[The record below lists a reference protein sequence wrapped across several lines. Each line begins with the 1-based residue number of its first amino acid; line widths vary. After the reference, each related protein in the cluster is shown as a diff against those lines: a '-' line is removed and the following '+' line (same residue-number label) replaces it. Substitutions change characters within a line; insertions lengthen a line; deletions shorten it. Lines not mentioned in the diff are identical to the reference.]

1 MPPTSEHPGDAGKSF
16 KDEWITGTIEDLIGR
31 EKVQA
36 LRTSKSAGETLWG
49 TVVQAAVA
57 SDQQIVEALAARFR
71 LKVADLGQSERGARD
86 FVPEPI
92 ARRYHVLP
100 MRITDSYLEIA
111 TASPFDF
118 DCEKTLA
125 FATGREVR
133 MHLASPSAIRD
144 RIDELYRPEN
154 VIDKLLEG
162 MDAAEVTTLEEQ
174 QDTDELTASAEQAS
188 QRPVV
193 RLVDLILSE
202 GILSRASDIHIE
214 PEEGGVAVRYRID
227 GVLRQVMKVPRA
239 AGLPLISRLKIISSL
254 DIADRLRPQ
263 DGRARVAVNGTPV
276 DLRVSTLPASLGEKV
291 VIRILDSRRTV
302 LSLDSLGLTEQ
313 ESGEI
318 RALLDN
324 RDGIILVTGPTGSG
338 KTTTLYSALR
348 HIQSEGVNIVTVE
361 DPVEYR
367 LAGIVQVQVHEK
379 AGLTFASALRSILRQ
394 DPDVVLVGEI
404 RDRETAQIAVQASLT
419 GHLVLATLH
428 TNDAP
433 NAVTRLVDIGVESFK
448 IATAVRGVVAQRLM
462 RRLCPSCKEVWVESI
477 PPKMHRWIPRDTPLY
492 RAVGCPECAM
502 TGFRGRFSII
512 EVLRVTAEV
521 ERRIGQNVTADK
533 IAEAARAA
541 GMHTMWESGLEHVL
555 RGDSTIDELLRVVD
569 MPQEDENLERRRSGP
584 KPRLEPPAGGADA
597 SARRDAPPPEPRP
610 ERAAAEAHPGFGA
623 FELLEEELMAG
634 LGQEDGAAPAPARA
648 SVPTAPRPGGAKVLL
663 VDDEDQLRRVMRDL
677 LEREGYDVI
686 EAGDGVEALD
696 QVDRHAPDII
706 VLDLNLPG
714 LDGYGVLSHLRSRRA
729 TEHIPVVVLT
739 ARGDE
744 ENEVRVFEFGADD
757 FLSKP
762 FRARALSARL
772 DAVLRRTKH
781 PH

>member
-1 MPPTSEHPGDAGKSF
+1 MTAAGSPGDKPYQ
-16 KDEWITGTIEDLIGR
+16 DEWITGTIEGILGADR
-31 EKVQA
+31 VAE
-36 LRTSKSAGETLWG
+36 LRAARSDAKTLW
-49 TVVQAAVA
+49 QLAVGA
-57 SDQQIVEALAARFR
+57 GGVTDEQILGALSDRFR
-71 LKVADLGQSERGARD
+71 LKIADLSQSERAAREL
-86 FVPEPI
+86 VPEQV
-92 ARRYHVLP
+92 ARRYQVLP
-100 MRITDSYLEIA
+100 VRVTDSYLEIA
-111 TASPFDF
+111 TANPFDL

-133 MHLASPSAIRD
+133 MLLASPASIMTKV
-144 RIDELYRPEN
+144 DELYRPEN

-162 MDAAEVTTLEEQ
+162 MEGAEVTQLEDETLA
-174 QDTDELTASAEQAS
+174 DELTASAEQAA

-239 AGLPLISRLKIISSL
+239 AGLPLISRLKIISTL

-302 LSLDSLGLTEQ
+302 LSLDSLGLSDE
-313 ESGEI
+313 EAAEVKS
-318 RALLDN
+318 LLEN

-348 HIQSEGVNIVTVE
+348 LVQSEGVNIVTVE

-367 LAGIVQVQVHEK
+367 LGGIVQVQVHEK
-379 AGLTFASALRSILRQ
+379 AGLTFAAALRSILRQ

-404 RDRETAQIAVQASLT
+404 RDKETAQIAVQASLT
-419 GHLVLATLH
+419 GHLVLSTLH

-477 PPKMHRWIPRDTPLY
+477 PPRMHRWIPADTPLY
-492 RAVGCPECAM
+492 RAVGCAECAM
-502 TGFRGRFSII
+502 TGYRGRFSIV
-512 EVLRVTAEV
+512 EVLRITAEV
-521 ERRIGQNVTADK
+521 ERQIGQNATADK
-533 IAEAARAA
+533 IAAA
-541 GMHTMWESGLEHVL
+541 GRASGMKTLWESGVAHVL
-555 RGDSTIDELLRVVD
+555 KGDSTIDELLRVVD
-569 MPQEDENLERRRSGP
+569 MPQDDEVLEERRRSSGAA
-584 KPRLEPPAGGADA
+584 KPRRDSGGTAAPAAADAPAGPAPPAPPADRTSR
-597 SARRDAPPPEPRP
+597 SAALSGSFDLVGDD
-610 ERAAAEAHPGFGA
+610 AAAVAETP
-623 FELLEEELMAG
+623 
-634 LGQEDGAAPAPARA
+634 PAPAR
-648 SVPTAPRPGGAKVLL
+648 TQGLRVLL

-677 LEREGYDVI
+677 LERDGYEVI

-714 LDGYGVLSHLRSRRA
+714 LDGFGVLSHLRSRRV
-729 TEHIPVVVLT
+729 THDIPVVVLT

-744 ENEVRVFEFGADD
+744 ENEIRVFEFGADD

-772 DAVLRRTKH
+772 DAVLRRTRRTH
-781 PH
+781 